1 MISFTMD
8 QLNGWIGQF
17 LWPFMRLTG
26 LILVAPVFS
35 HGAVPNLVKIGLAFL
50 LTIAVAPA
58 IGNIPHIDINSWE
71 ALLVAVEQTVIGLA
85 MGFVMQIIFT
95 AVETGG
101 EFIGLQMGLS
111 FAQIFDPANGANT
124 AVLSQFLSI
133 ITTMLFLV
141 FDGHLLILSA
151 LVHSFEVLPIGLGAL
166 DRDGWGVII
175 QWGAGIFSYGL
186 LLSLPLI
193 CALLVMNLAMGI
205 LNRAAPQLTVFS
217 VGFPV
222 TLISGLL
229 LLTSV
234 LPHSGSYFEALFQ
247 QGFETL
253 DHLLS
258 GLAGH

>member
-8 QLNGWIGQF
+8 QLNSWIGHF
-17 LWPFMRLTG
+17 LWPFMRMAG
-26 LILVAPVFS
+26 LVLVAPVFS
-35 HGAVPNLVKIGLAFL
+35 HASVPNLVKIGLIFL
-50 LTIAVAPA
+50 LTVAVAPA
-58 IGNIPHIDINSWE
+58 IGPIPNIDINSWE
-71 ALLVAVEQTVIGLA
+71 ALLVVGEQTAIGLA
-85 MGFVMQIIFT
+85 MGFVMQIVLA
-95 AVETGG
+95 AVEVGG

-133 ITTMLFLV
+133 ITTMLFLA
-141 FDGHLLILSA
+141 FDGHLLMLSV
-151 LVHSFEVLPIGLGAL
+151 LVHSFDTLPIGLGAL
-166 DRDGWGVII
+166 DREGWGVII
-175 QWGAGIFSYGL
+175 QWGASIFSFGL

-222 TLISGLL
+222 TLISGLV

-234 LPHSGSYFEALFQ
+234 LPHSGAYFESLFQ
-247 QGFETL
+247 QGFNTL
-253 DHLLS
+253 DLLLS
-258 GLAGH
+258 KLGGH

>member
-26 LILVAPVFS
+26 LILVAPIFS
-35 HGAVPNLVKIGLAFL
+35 HRAVPNLFKIGLAFL
-50 LTIAVAPA
+50 LTVAIAPA
-58 IGNIPHIDINSWE
+58 ISHIPHIDINSWE
-71 ALLVAVEQTVIGLA
+71 ALLVVAEQTVIGLA

-133 ITTMLFLV
+133 ITIMLFLA

-151 LVHSFEVLPIGLGAL
+151 LVHSFDILPIGLGAL
-166 DRDGWGVII
+166 DRNGWSVIV
-175 QWGAGIFSYGL
+175 QWGAAIFSYGL

-193 CALLVMNLAMGI
+193 CALLVMNLSLGI

-217 VGFPV
+217 IGFPV